1 MSKQQSRQS
10 FLGDHSQSILHEI
23 PIAVIGT
30 SGGGSPLCQQL
41 AHIGFGK
48 VHIIDPAI
56 VREHHRHRMIGV
68 SSAAITNG
76 WPKVRVVK
84 QLMDTVNPA
93 GRVVAHPVAWQEVHE
108 VLRDVKLV
116 FVCVDGYQTRDE
128 IERYLRSY
136 NVPMIDIGMDVNNFD
151 GNHQI
156 CGQVILSAP
165 GHQCLRCFGYI
176 TEELLKKE
184 VGKYGDAG
192 SRAQVSWPNSIL
204 ASTAISIAMAQ
215 ILPWHSNLKPAPY
228 MQYDGNLMQ
237 IKPSTRLPFLQGIT
251 CPHYVAKATTVA
263 TSEADVVHE
272 TEEENNG

>member
-1 MSKQQSRQS
+1 MSDQQSRQS
-10 FLGDHSQSILHEI
+10 FLGDDSETILHEI

-41 AHIGFGK
+41 AHIGFGN

-68 SSAAITNG
+68 NSRVIKEG

-84 QLMDTVNPA
+84 QLMDAVNPR

-108 VLRDVKLV
+108 VLQGRKLV
-116 FVCVDGYQTRDE
+116 FTCVDGYQTRDE

-136 NVPMIDIGMDVNNFD
+136 GVPMIDVGMDVNKVD

-156 CGQVILSAP
+156 CGQVILSQP
-165 GHQCLRCFGYI
+165 GSYCLRCFGYL
-176 TEELLKKE
+176 TDELFKKE
-184 VGKYGDAG
+184 IGNYGAAG

-204 ASTAISIAMAQ
+204 ASTAISVAMAKL
-215 ILPWHSNLKPAPY
+215 LPWNSNLRPVPY
-228 MQYDGNLMQ
+228 LQYDGNLMQ
-237 IKPSTRLPFLQGIT
+237 IRPSSRLMYLRGIT
-251 CPHYVAKATTVA
+251 CPHYSSKPTDDPV
-263 TSEADVVHE
+263 TSGPVDECRI
-272 TEEENNG
+272 T